1 MSEGKSSLFGDG
13 VRQCL
18 PVENANSVTEKNS
31 VSIYLIKLNVYK
43 NTLSVNGSFLPKSF
57 SV

>member
-18 PVENANSVTEKNS
+18 PVEIANIVTEKNS

>member
-1 MSEGKSSLFGDG
+1 MSEGKSSFFGDG

-18 PVENANSVTEKNS
+18 PVENANIVMEKKS

-43 NTLSVNGSFLPKSF
+43 NTLSVNVSKSF